1 MIAQIKHVLSEIGQ
15 RVSTL
20 ISTLRERLFHTT
32 KDKVDEAEQPPVWLN
47 DEDNDF
53 VDEAAW
59 ESFPSSDP
67 PAFTR
72 DS

>member
-1 MIAQIKHVLSEIGQ
+1 MISQIKRVLSEIGQ

-20 ISTLRERLFHTT
+20 INTLRERIFHTT
-32 KDKVDEAEQPPVWLN
+32 KDNADEVEQPPEWLN
-47 DEDNDF
+47 HEDNDF

>member
-1 MIAQIKHVLSEIGQ
+1 MISQIKRVLSEIGQ

-20 ISTLRERLFHTT
+20 INTLREPLFHTA
-32 KDKVDEAEQPPVWLN
+32 KDNADAVDQPPEWLN
-47 DEDNDF
+47 HEDTDF